1 MYIII
6 NFKTLKDMKTIKILE
21 FNVLGENVILKN
33 VPFMVHRDNKTVT
46 IHFVHS
52 IFDKD
57 LEIIQLLKLYCLKT
71 NNGFLDD
78 KENDKFCFH
87 LPISCITNVT
97 F

>member
-1 MYIII
+1 
-6 NFKTLKDMKTIKILE
+6 MKTIRFIE

-33 VPFMVHRDNKTVT
+33 VRFVLHRDNKTVT

-71 NNGFLDD
+71 NYGFLDD

-87 LPISCITNVT
+87 LPISCITNIA

>member
-1 MYIII
+1 
-6 NFKTLKDMKTIKILE
+6 MKTIKIIE

-33 VPFMVHRDNKTVT
+33 VPFIVHRDNKTVT

-78 KENDKFCFH
+78 RENDKFCFH